1 MTMVKKGQDDVLCEL
16 EDEDMN
22 FISDLFFRDVVP
34 KLRRLEARIGTVNC
48 EFAGKRYGKWNIRFR
63 SSGPDFD
70 IVDYEYDE
78 EASGLDL
85 DL

>member
-1 MTMVKKGQDDVLCEL
+1 MVKKEQDDVLFEL

-22 FISDLFFRDVVP
+22 LLSDLFFREIVP
-34 KLRRLEARIGTVNC
+34 KLRKLDARIGTVNC

-63 SSGPDFD
+63 SSGYDFD
-70 IVDYEYDE
+70 IVDFEYDE
-78 EASGLDL
+78 EAAGLDL